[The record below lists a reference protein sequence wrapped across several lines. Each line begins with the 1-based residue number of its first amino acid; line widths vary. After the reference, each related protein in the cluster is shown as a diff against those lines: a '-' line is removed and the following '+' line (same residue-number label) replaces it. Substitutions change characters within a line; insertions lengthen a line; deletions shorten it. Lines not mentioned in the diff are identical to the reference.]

1 MNVRF
6 LASLVLAFAV
16 SGCSFYDV
24 ATNTKD
30 AIRGTGF
37 FSDEIKG
44 PNHPDWDGSWD
55 PEVSQCIRGEKALRP
70 VLRQLDAI
78 EEGKDFV
85 ILPTGEKYPVE
96 KPSLSDESLPGPTET
111 CLLRYSD

>member
-1 MNVRF
+1 MKLRL

-24 ATNTKD
+24 ATITED
-30 AIRGTGF
+30 SVFGRGF
-37 FSDEIKG
+37 FSDEIRT
-44 PNHPDWDGSWD
+44 PSHPDWDGSWD
-55 PEVSQCIRGEKALRP
+55 PEVSHCIRGEKALRP
-70 VLRQLDAI
+70 VLRQLDAL
-78 EEGKDFV
+78 EEGKDVV